1 MRSVSK
7 TTLGVLVVALA
18 SALTAGCRD
27 NQDPAGAEA
36 LWDRVSTSGYE
47 SWPHPPR
54 HPGKQPSFTLHSGS
68 VEIFLN
74 PVVADAYARGTTR
87 AAGSDAGSS
96 SEFPVGSLVVKNGY
110 SGNGSKLSIVAVMEK
125 RTEGWYFAEYSAD
138 GTPLFSGRPAI
149 CLDCHEA
156 RKDYSDWLFTLELP
170 R

>member
-1 MRSVSK
+1 MLSLSK
-7 TTLGVLVVALA
+7 TTLGVLVAAFA
-18 SALTAGCRD
+18 SALAAGCRD
-27 NQDPAGAEA
+27 NQDPEGAEA

-47 SWPHPPR
+47 SWSHPPR
-54 HPGKQPSFTLHSGS
+54 HPGRQPSFTLHSGS

-74 PVVADAYARGTTR
+74 PVVAKAYAEGTTR
-87 AAGSDAGSS
+87 TANGDAGSS
-96 SEFPVGSLVVKNGY
+96 TEFPVGSMVVKNGY
-110 SGNGSKLSIVAVMEK
+110 SGNGSKLAIVAVMEK

-149 CLDCHEA
+149 CLDCHQA